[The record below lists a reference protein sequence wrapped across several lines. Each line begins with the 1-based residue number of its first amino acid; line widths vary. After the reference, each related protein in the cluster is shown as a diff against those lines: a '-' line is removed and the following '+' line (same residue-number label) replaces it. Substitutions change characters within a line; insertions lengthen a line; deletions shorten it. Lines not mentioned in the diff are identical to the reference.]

1 MANKRLF
8 KSLIGKL
15 MPATDALNEHQA
27 PAYALT
33 PKQQLAQY
41 AVTGCL
47 NSTFYVS
54 ADEQLSKVLELC
66 EQVDA
71 EFIAKTALYARK
83 RGHMKDMPALL
94 CAVLSVKD
102 RALLNAIFPRVIDNA
117 KMLRNFVQ
125 IMRSGVVGRKSFG
138 SAPKRLVRE
147 WLDARDPVSLFK
159 DNVGQDPSLADI
171 VKMVHPKPK
180 DPNREALF
188 GYFIGRDHNV
198 EALPDLVRNFEAF
211 KKGEVNDRGEVPD
224 VPFQMLTAL
233 ELGTKEWTEI
243 ARRAPWQMT
252 RMNLNTFARHEVF
265 RDQEMSKMIADRL
278 RDRDKVRKA
287 RVFPYQLMVAYTM
300 AAANRDIPPIVANAL
315 QDAMEVATANVPDF
329 GGKVY
334 VFPDVSGSM
343 QSPATGYRK
352 GATSAVRCL
361 DIAALVAATV
371 LRKNPDAEVI
381 PFESK
386 VVRVR
391 LNPRDSVMTNAKKL
405 AALPAGGTN
414 CSAPLAFLNKI
425 GADGDLVI
433 YVSDNESWVDA
444 PHYGRYGGSA
454 TKTMKEWAN
463 FKSRN
468 PKAGMVCIDIQPYG
482 TVQAKGREDIL
493 NIGGFSDQVFEVI
506 AEFARGGLNADHW
519 IGVIEEV
526 IV

>member
-1 MANKRLF
+1 MANKTLF

-41 AVTGCL
+41 VATGCL
-47 NSTFYVS
+47 NHTFYAT
-54 ADEQLSKVLELC
+54 ADEQLAKVLELC

-71 EFIAKTALYARK
+71 AFIAKTAVFCRE

-102 RALLNAIFPRVIDNA
+102 RPLLNAIFPRVIDNA

-125 IMRSGVVGRKSFG
+125 IMRSGVVGRKSLG

-159 DNVGQDPSLADI
+159 ANVGQSPSLADI
-171 VKMVHPKPK
+171 VKMVHPKPN
-180 DPNREALF
+180 DPSREALF
-188 GYFIGRDHNV
+188 GYFIGREHNA
-198 EALPDLVRNFEAF
+198 EALPDLVRSFELF
-211 KKGEVNDRGEVPD
+211 KKSEPGGRGDVPD

-233 ELGTKEWTEI
+233 ELGTREWTAI
-243 ARRAPWQMT
+243 AQRAPWQMT
-252 RMNLNTFARHEVF
+252 RMNLNTFARHGVF
-265 RDQEMSKMIADRL
+265 REKGMAELIAERLRDQEKIA
-278 RDRDKVRKA
+278 KA

-300 AAANRDIPPIVANAL
+300 ATANPDIPQVVSNSL
-315 QDAMEVATANVPDF
+315 QDAMEIATANVPEVQ
-329 GGKVY
+329 GKVY

-343 QSPATGYRK
+343 HSPVTGHRA
-352 GATSAVRCL
+352 GATSAVRCI
-361 DIAALVAATV
+361 DVAALVAAAV
-371 LRKNPDAEVI
+371 LRKNPGAEVI

-386 VVRVR
+386 VVDVR
-391 LNPRDSVMTNAKKL
+391 LNPRDSVMTNAQKL
-405 AALPAGGTN
+405 AGLPAGGTN
-414 CSAPLAFLNKI
+414 CSAPLAFLNKT
-425 GADGDLVI
+425 GAEGDLLI

-444 PHYGRYGGSA
+444 PHYGRFGGSA
-454 TKTMKEWAN
+454 TKTMNEWAR
-463 FKSRN
+463 FKARN
-468 PKAGMVCIDIQPYG
+468 PKARMVCIDVQPYG
-482 TVQAKGREDIL
+482 TVQAKDREDIL
-493 NIGGFSDQVFEVI
+493 NIGGFSDQVFDVI
-506 AEFARGGLNADHW
+506 AGFASGELDADHW